1 MNLAIMDRNV
11 IHAFGASDHADELER
26 AYLLARDRLPP
37 ERAEAAAWQW
47 ARVCNVIA
55 PTLAS
60 MGAREAVPLL
70 LQHLLDLFVL
80 FLLLLPHL

>member
-26 AYLLARDRLPP
+26 AYLLARDRLSP

-55 PTLAS
+55 PTLAN
-60 MGAREAVPLL
+60 AP
-70 LQHLLDLFVL
+70 DVL
-80 FLLLLPHL
+80 AFIRTRFLNMDENQ

>member
-1 MNLAIMDRNV
+1 MNQAIMDRNV

-55 PTLAS
+55 PTLAN
-60 MGAREAVPLL
+60 AA
-70 LQHLLDLFVL
+70 DVL
-80 FLLLLPHL
+80 AFIRTRFLNMDQNQ

>member
-1 MNLAIMDRNV
+1 MNLAIMDRNI
-11 IHAFGASDHADELER
+11 IHAFGASNHADELER

-55 PTLAS
+55 PTLAN
-60 MGAREAVPLL
+60 AP
-70 LQHLLDLFVL
+70 DVL
-80 FLLLLPHL
+80 AFIRTRFLNMDQNQ